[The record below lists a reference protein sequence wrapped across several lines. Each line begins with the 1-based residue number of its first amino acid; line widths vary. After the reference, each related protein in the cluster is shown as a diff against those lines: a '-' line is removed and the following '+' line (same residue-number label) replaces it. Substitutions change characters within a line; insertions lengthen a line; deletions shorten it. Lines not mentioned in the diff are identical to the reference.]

1 MREPHGPPIL
11 TRRDHL
17 RAAVL
22 ALTVLVYGIAASPL
36 PKSVKRSQFDTP
48 IAIEEVDRWVGIL
61 GGVGITVTRKELADG
76 SYASGKFFAD
86 LRRTLL
92 GPFKGWFRVSGT
104 GQGWG
109 LFTYPDSYP
118 HQLVIEVREKPGP
131 WRPVYAALDPDAD
144 WRRDQLAYR
153 RVRGVYDGNTRKPG
167 VSYDNFVAW
176 VARLALADHPDADE
190 VRVGFI
196 RTHST
201 MPNVTPDP
209 ERLAKHQRVVK
220 R

>member
-1 MREPHGPPIL
+1 V
-11 TRRDHL
+11 
-17 RAAVL
+17 RAALIAL
-22 ALTVLVYGIAASPL
+22 ALVVYGVAASPL
-36 PKSVKRSQFDTP
+36 PKTVKRSHFEQP
-48 IAIEEVDRWVGIL
+48 IAIEELDRWVGIL
-61 GGVGITVTRKELADG
+61 GRIGVATTRAELSGRAYEAGRALADVRG
-76 SYASGKFFAD
+76 A
-86 LRRTLL
+86 LL

-118 HQLVIEVREKPGP
+118 YQLVIEVRPAAGD
-131 WRPVYAALDPDAD
+131 WRPVYAALDPDAA

-167 VSYDNFVAW
+167 ASYENFADRIG
-176 VARLALADHPDADE
+176 RLALADFPDAAE
-190 VRVGFI
+190 ARVGFI

-201 MPNVTPDP
+201 MPGRPRDP
-209 ERLAKHQRVVK
+209 ERLPQHQRTVA